1 MTVFVPQLA
10 ESSDKQSCGLPA
22 SKRET
27 LPIIEPG
34 TGGWEA
40 RTLPLCYAVPLTLL
54 PHFCWMQKNQI
65 CCQSG
70 WSALAFK
77 TRIHFFTCPVKPE
90 VCPPD
95 FCKHVCYLNTEVSK
109 IMLRY
114 IDLLSKETKTTISK
128 LHQTKPL
135 PVADCS
141 SAGPSTRLW
150 SLLTSVKRC
159 LKFNVL
165 LNEPRERKV

>member
-1 MTVFVPQLA
+1 MAQWRLREAKNVAHIQLWYLAHKAVGTTLTGIRTATQGIMGGGSVPFA
-10 ESSDKQSCGLPA
+10 IYCS
-22 SKRET
+22 
-27 LPIIEPG
+27 
-34 TGGWEA
+34 
-40 RTLPLCYAVPLTLL
+40 
-54 PHFCWMQKNQI
+54 
-65 CCQSG
+65 
-70 WSALAFK
+70 K

-95 FCKHVCYLNTEVSK
+95 FCKHVCHLNTEVSK

>member
-1 MTVFVPQLA
+1 MAQWRLREAKNVAHIQLWFLA
-10 ESSDKQSCGLPA
+10 HLRESEPPL
-22 SKRET
+22 RESW
-27 LPIIEPG
+27 G
-34 TGGWEA
+34 AA
-40 RTLPLCYAVPLTLL
+40 RFPLQYR
-54 PHFCWMQKNQI
+54 
-65 CCQSG
+65 
-70 WSALAFK
+70 K

-95 FCKHVCYLNTEVSK
+95 FCKHVCHLNTEVSK